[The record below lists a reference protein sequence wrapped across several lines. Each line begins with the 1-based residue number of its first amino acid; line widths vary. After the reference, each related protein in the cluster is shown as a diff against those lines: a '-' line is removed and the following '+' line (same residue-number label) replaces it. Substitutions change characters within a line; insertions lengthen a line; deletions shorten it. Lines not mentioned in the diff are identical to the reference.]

1 MTDNDIAA
9 WETAV
14 EKMTAQTSANEVLWR
29 VDGSSVVRLGHT
41 GGRLIPPAYVA
52 QIGGRSVRVLEY
64 EYEVWLDED
73 GPAIPNRDV
82 AIQFLSSGGEAEWEF
97 PEVLSRWKLL
107 NAVRYQISDAGGF
120 LASYLRAS

>member
-1 MTDNDIAA
+1 MNENDIAA
-9 WETAV
+9 WEAAV
-14 EKMTAQTSANEVLWR
+14 AKMAAQTSANEILWN
-29 VDGSSVVRLGHT
+29 VDGNSVIRLGNT

-64 EYEVWLDED
+64 EYEMWFGED

-82 AIQFLSSGGEAEWEF
+82 AIQFLSDTGEAAWEF

-107 NAVRYQISDAGGF
+107 NAVRYQVSDAGGF
-120 LASYLRAS
+120 LDSYLRAS